1 MVFHFFDFH
10 KQCPGV
16 ATRLFGHTPLTA
28 RTTKLRSARESRCA
42 QSVRRE
48 FSCGAKL
55 LSVRWL
61 SARPHSTQSNQ
72 HAGDEGKT
80 TLHKD
85 GDALR
90 AQHSVDAI
98 ANELRSRPCPPLCM
112 EDALSYLSANE
123 DVRVICQS

>member
-1 MVFHFFDFH
+1 M
-10 KQCPGV
+10 
-16 ATRLFGHTPLTA
+16 RE
-28 RTTKLRSARESRCA
+28 TKE
-42 QSVRRE
+42 
-48 FSCGAKL
+48 
-55 LSVRWL
+55 
-61 SARPHSTQSNQ
+61 
-72 HAGDEGKT
+72 KT

-98 ANELRSRPCPPLCM
+98 ANEFEVATLCPPLCM